1 MSTSK
6 MALKR
11 FMSETR
17 DNLKQYIILP
27 VNSAVWY
34 SVGMELVTQW
44 SAKYCHFI
52 RYCMG
57 HSTALGN
64 NKCWLWLMVNILLF
78 CTSFHYCIF
87 TLQWFRQAYAVV
99 TERWKWDWESVHGLD
114 GLPDKIHGKYF
125 HSPKVTS
132 CSQSLTALGDDNTYT
147 NLDEY
152 AWQLRQAFHIPSLSS
167 CDDTYRN
174 SQPCLYL

>member
-87 TLQWFRQAYAVV
+87 TLQWFRQAYAVI
-99 TERWKWDWESVHGLD
+99 TELWKHG
-114 GLPDKIHGKYF
+114 
-125 HSPKVTS
+125 
-132 CSQSLTALGDDNTYT
+132 
-147 NLDEY
+147 Y
-152 AWQLRQAFHIPSLSS
+152 ATQAFTTAFSHFSDFVKLTLLSLSGENETEKV
-167 CDDTYRN
+167 CMGWMD
-174 SQPCLYL
+174 SQTKYMANIFIPQKSLLAASH